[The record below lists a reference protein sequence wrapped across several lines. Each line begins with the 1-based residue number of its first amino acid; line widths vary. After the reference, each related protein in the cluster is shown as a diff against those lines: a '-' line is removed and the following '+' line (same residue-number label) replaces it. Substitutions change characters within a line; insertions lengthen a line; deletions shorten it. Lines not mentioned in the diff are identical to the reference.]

1 MRRIAILTVAVAG
14 TLACVVLAVR
24 EVELA
29 SDAALTWS
37 PPQWWHD
44 LLAAP
49 PFVLALVGTAFAVAG
64 ILCLWLAIGMLGSG
78 QPDGGGGVELGAA
91 GASVVVTPGALEH
104 LLAGVLAAELEGV
117 TDVHVRVTRRDERLV
132 TRTFMSVAATD
143 LAWLQARVGAIVE
156 RELRAATGIVPG
168 EVTVEVDRLLAGQGR

>member
-1 MRRIAILTVAVAG
+1 MRRIAILIVAIAG

-37 PPQWWHD
+37 PPRWWHD

-64 ILCLWLAIGMLGSG
+64 VICLWLAVGMLGGG
-78 QPDGGGGVELGAA
+78 QPDSGGGVELGAT
-91 GASVVVTPGALEH
+91 GASVVVTPGAIEH
-104 LLAGVLAAELEGV
+104 LLAGVLAAELRGV
-117 TDVHVRVTRRDERLV
+117 TDVHVRVTRRDERV
-132 TRTFMSVAATD
+132 VARTFLSVAPTD